1 MIKVEKTEKTE
12 KINHYKQIVKSLY
25 LTNIAIQNY
34 NLTQKEKEKVVKM
47 NKITIDKIPE
57 LVAKRKKTFDSIRE
71 YSKMNAKNY
80 LNGTVAKATKII
92 VDVYSRTNL
101 ELAFTSLVE
110 YLSYYGSKQY
120 AEYYMLLHSDKSTER
135 EKLMTEIIYC
145 TIENGLLVH
154 IHSEDTKSIVDIV
167 CDLKE
172 SSWALNSDELE
183 VMTIKNTFISGKDKI
198 N

>member
-1 MIKVEKTEKTE
+1 
-12 KINHYKQIVKSLY
+12 
-25 LTNIAIQNY
+25 
-34 NLTQKEKEKVVKM
+34 M

-57 LVAKRKKTFDSIRE
+57 LVAKCKKTFDSIRE

-80 LNGTVAKATKII
+80 LNGTVTKATKII
-92 VDVYSRTNL
+92 VDVYNRTNL

-172 SSWALNSDELE
+172 SRWALNTDGRNSKGSKSRTRDDEKSKESNEIRLFCPLGTSLFGRKE
-183 VMTIKNTFISGKDKI
+183 
-198 N
+198 